1 MRDSIQNRPPAS
13 QTFIRATVRKKDF
26 HPADIIESLPEDA
39 TPAQQD
45 SAVQANLPER
55 MQVRSTRPDTLN
67 LPGWD
72 IPSGDVSFST
82 LPSFQD
88 EGFFQHSPVYHPEIP
103 FRPFGRISEPL
114 PYLLRN
120 DNWVACI
127 LLCCFFVV
135 VSILAANRS
144 GIQKRIQNFFLNR
157 VDKDLLFGTKTGR
170 EMRHAV
176 FLYLQTGLLAGLIYF
191 DYVQTTYD
199 LFMVPVSYH
208 ALLGI
213 YIAVC
218 WLYLC
223 LKQVVYAFVN
233 WVFFDKQARKTWGE
247 SYSFLVAGEGILFF
261 PLALVMVYFNLP
273 AHLALSCLV
282 LLLIFVKLLLF
293 YKTFYIFFHSFH
305 GVLHLIVYFCALEI
319 MPLFGLWQAL
329 IYTNDI
335 LL

>member
-120 DNWVACI
+120 DNWVTGI
-127 LLCCFFVV
+127 LLCCFLVV
-135 VSILAANRS
+135 LSILANNKKDIRKHL
-144 GIQKRIQNFFLNR
+144 QDFFLN
-157 VDKDLLFGTKTGR
+157 KTEKNQLFDTKTGQ
-170 EMRHAV
+170 EMRHTV

-191 DYVQTTYD
+191 DYTQSVRD
-199 LFMVPVSYH
+199 LFMSPVSPH

-213 YIAVC
+213 HIAIC
-218 WLYLC
+218 WFFLG

-233 WVFFDKQARKTWGE
+233 WIFFDKERRKTWGE
-247 SYSFLVAGEGILFF
+247 SYSFLVSAEGILLF

-273 AHLALSCLV
+273 APQVLFYSI
-282 LLLIFVKLLLF
+282 LLLI
-293 YKTFYIFFHSFH
+293 SRRASAQRE
-305 GVLHLIVYFCALEI
+305 VLSAIIATV
-319 MPLFGLWQAL
+319 
-329 IYTNDI
+329 
-335 LL
+335 